1 MIIAILFIF
10 LSPFSPNTY
19 FYNNIISKKI
29 DKKANIVF
37 AEIDVK
43 DFSAIT
49 NASIKYQEPSR
60 FPEMEI
66 DLSFV
71 SDKFAPISDSIKS
84 QNCELIKK
92 VSVTDIYEDE
102 NGKSI
107 TVRMVFSCPE
117 RTLTREEV
125 MAVADAIIA
134 DLASKSIEL
143 KK

>member
-1 MIIAILFIF
+1 MVIVH
-10 LSPFSPNTY
+10 PTV
-19 FYNNIISKKI
+19 SKNI

-43 DFSAIT
+43 DFSEIA

-66 DLSFV
+66 DVSFV
-71 SDKFAPISDSIKS
+71 SDKYAPIGEAIKAA
-84 QNCELIKK
+84 NCDLIRN
-92 VSVTDIYEDE
+92 VSVVDTYTDE

-107 TVRMVFSCPE
+107 TVRMVFSHPE
-117 RTLTREEV
+117 RTLTKEEAMEV
-125 MAVADAIIA
+125 VDSIIA
-134 DLASKSIEL
+134 SLDAQGIPM